1 MMNNIFIVI
10 ITILICLIIFI
21 LIIICICYLFK
32 KTSIQNQ
39 HINSTEMGKTKN
51 KEGNIPNSDIIIE
64 ETNVNEGELSN
75 SINED
80 DIEGGNQI
88 EQDNEFTLS

>member
-1 MMNNIFIVI
+1 MNNNIFIVI

-51 KEGNIPNSDIIIE
+51 KEGNIPNSNIIIE
-64 ETNVNEGELSN
+64 EQYVFVLFLFFLDKTTIQNKPNKC
-75 SINED
+75 
-80 DIEGGNQI
+80 
-88 EQDNEFTLS
+88 